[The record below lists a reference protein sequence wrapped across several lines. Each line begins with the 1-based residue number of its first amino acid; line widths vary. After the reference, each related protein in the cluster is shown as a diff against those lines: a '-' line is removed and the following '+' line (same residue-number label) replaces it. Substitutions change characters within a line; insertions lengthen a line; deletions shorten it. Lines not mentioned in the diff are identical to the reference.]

1 MAAIATTATS
11 VRTGLDLV
19 APLTGVVFVAVSR
32 SVSFGPGCHRRYRSC
47 PVTTA
52 APAAGEP
59 VSSDGFC
66 VMPAPAKRAAP
77 ILRGSRPGSG
87 DLPIAQRF
95 PLAAG
100 DERAPIAIT
109 LQITFDF
116 SALLSVNVASQ
127 FGGEWR
133 LQSEN
138 FEGET
143 GAVCAP
149 LPR

>member
-1 MAAIATTATS
+1 MRARRYGNGS
-11 VRTGLDLV
+11 DCYDGDKRPTGLDLV

-32 SVSFGPGCHRRYRSC
+32 SVSLGAGMPPALQKLS
-47 PVTTA
+47 VTTA

-77 ILRGSRPGSG
+77 ILRGSRPGSS

-116 SALLSVNVASQ
+116 SALLSVNVASP
-127 FGGEWR
+127 FGGE
-133 LQSEN
+133 
-138 FEGET
+138 
-143 GAVCAP
+143 
-149 LPR
+149 